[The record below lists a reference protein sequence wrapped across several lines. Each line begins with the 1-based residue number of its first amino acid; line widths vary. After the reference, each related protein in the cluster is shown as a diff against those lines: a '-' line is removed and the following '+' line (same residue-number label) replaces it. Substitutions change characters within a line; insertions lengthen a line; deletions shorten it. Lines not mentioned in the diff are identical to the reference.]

1 MEILTSDSCFV
12 STATFFHVSLRACV
26 HDDACHSLFL
36 AIPPSTGMDVCVRY
50 FSPYISRETPPELPP
65 ELLNSR
71 LLCVVTSWETWKNNW
86 YFIGGFF
93 LFVFLC
99 VNFYGLFQKM
109 AVAAA
114 TQRTEWKRGRR
125 RKQVAKFSRCLFSLT
140 AEKTSVSFRHFS
152 NLKFLL

>member
-26 HDDACHSLFL
+26 HDDAFHCFFL

-86 YFIGGFF
+86 YFIVFF
-93 LFVFLC
+93 
-99 VNFYGLFQKM
+99 
-109 AVAAA
+109 
-114 TQRTEWKRGRR
+114 
-125 RKQVAKFSRCLFSLT
+125 CLFFC
-140 AEKTSVSFRHFS
+140 V
-152 NLKFLL
+152 